1 MHAGQPE
8 RAAAASRA
16 WNNEL
21 TAMQVAWKK
30 NPTRALRFSDYD
42 SAMRT
47 LYGRS
52 TAGHD
57 DSSYVVSRMG
67 REHNLTRLRAFQ
79 PYNEH
84 PEATI
89 PLSPN
94 GITHAHTIPLM
105 VLCSPR
111 AIMHSPRAFA
121 SVSGVCARAHSA
133 RGNVPRSSESL
144 HARAAGTDTS
154 PDENIIV
161 TMDIKNSTLE
171 AFSSNVRFWIRRSL
185 LSAPHRVLRVRIQEA
200 TSFQPKEFSEFV
212 IPLKPY
218 RDSIHDYLTLLSES
232 DGELPRLDARDKSA
246 QTANLKID
254 WNTIANGR
262 NFGEAFASLTHRV
275 RLLRAVFELLDVP
288 PEQVDADGNCN
299 ATYRPEHSD
308 EVLARSSF
316 LYFNVR

>member
-30 NPTRALRFSDYD
+30 NPTRALRFSDYY

-67 REHNLTRLRAFQ
+67 REHNLTWLRAFQ
-79 PYNEH
+79 PYDEH
-84 PEATI
+84 PVATI

-121 SVSGVCARAHSA
+121 SASGVCARAHSA
-133 RGNVPRSSESL
+133 RGNVPQSSESL

-171 AFSSNVRFWIRRSL
+171 AFSSNVRFWIRPSL
-185 LSAPHRVLRVRIQEA
+185 LSAPHRILRVKIQEA
-200 TSFQPKEFSEFV
+200 TSFQPREFSEFV
-212 IPLKPY
+212 IPPKPY
-218 RDSIHDYLTLLSES
+218 RDMIHDYLTLLSES
-232 DGELPRLDARDKSA
+232 DEELPRLDATQR
-246 QTANLKID
+246 ANLKID
-254 WNTIANGR
+254 WNTIAIGR
-262 NFGEAFASLTHRV
+262 KKFVGEASASLTHRV

-299 ATYRPEHSD
+299 ATYRPKHSD